1 MDVLYWNG
9 CGPSRETTVLP
20 AFSHMDYF
28 TGPTWHSPYCSDE
41 LHSWSL
47 FFLGKI
53 LRYPEMHH
61 IQLWPQR
68 KEKKKK
74 PPFALG
80 VFTDPE
86 NVFYKIFLC
95 YPKMHHTQLW
105 PYFLF
110 KKTERKKKT
119 LLLLLLSLQ
128 IQQMYSVKY
137 FCLYPSSDGTPSCF
151 GPAWRPNRMTVFLFA
166 LLAFHFFSPTLWK
179 WVLDESQCCTNLAKL
194 MPHLRLR
201 KCVKWDEADA
211 RKIKGFWICITK

>member
-9 CGPSRETTVLP
+9 CGPSCETTVLP

-110 KKTERKKKT
+110 KKTERKKK
-119 LLLLLLSLQ
+119 
-128 IQQMYSVKY
+128 
-137 FCLYPSSDGTPSCF
+137 PSCCSCCLCRSSKCILSNIF
-151 GPAWRPNRMTVFLFA
+151 ACIHPPMGPRRVLAQHDVQIEWLCFCSLFLLFTSSHQRCGSECWMSHNA
-166 LLAFHFFSPTLWK
+166 VPT
-179 WVLDESQCCTNLAKL
+179 
-194 MPHLRLR
+194 
-201 KCVKWDEADA
+201 
-211 RKIKGFWICITK
+211 